1 MVGSLCTKAAVF
13 PEQMSLA
20 YTYNCS
26 CPSLHA
32 DRKRATT
39 STGKKYT
46 WKTAASAAAI
56 TALPKQHLQETR
68 FVL

>member
-1 MVGSLCTKAAVF
+1 MLIGK
-13 PEQMSLA
+13 EQPLA
-20 YTYNCS
+20 QE
-26 CPSLHA
+26 
-32 DRKRATT
+32 
-39 STGKKYT
+39 KKYT